1 MEIGLKLCNGNL
13 KEWELTVWEWDGMRI
28 KSLFPVISSVNA
40 ALRITYEARRLN
52 TRRRARVHGPSLEHQ
67 YQGQS
72 FWVVDED

>member
-28 KSLFPVISSVNA
+28 QSLFPVISSVNA
-40 ALRITYEARRLN
+40 ALRITYEARKYE
-52 TRRRARVHGPSLEHQ
+52 TSCTSAWPVLEHQ